1 MDGPNGIRTHGRPV
15 MSRAL
20 YLAKLWAQSA
30 ADRAR
35 TCDQSVNSRTL
46 YLLSYGGR
54 CQVRP
59 TNYYQGF
66 IRILK
71 HSIPRCILK
80 VDIYPI

>member
-1 MDGPNGIRTHGRPV
+1 

-46 YLLSYGGR
+46 YLLSYGGKS
-54 CQVRP
+54 QVQP
-59 TNYYQGF
+59 TKFANYF
-66 IRILK
+66 L
-71 HSIPRCILK
+71 S
-80 VDIYPI
+80 